1 MKLTQLIAVVFCIT
15 TYSVFA
21 QKEYPTEY
29 EVQYE
34 VAYSIDSTNLED
46 KSIET
51 LYLFTG
57 NEYGVF
63 MSFGEAF
70 KEQIKA
76 NLEHQLR
83 TTGAVN
89 ISKEMTSNFPKSF
102 YKDLQNSS
110 VRTHEKIDRKQYN
123 YQESSLPLVWKI
135 EEDNKEFMG
144 YTTQKAST
152 HFAGRN
158 YIAWFTLEIPI
169 SDGPYLFSGLPG
181 LIVELY
187 DTEDHYHFTLKTI
200 SKMEE
205 PRVFEFPKSEEIAKN
220 DFLALKEK
228 ALKNR
233 DHNTFNQGN
242 IQMKLVST
250 PEMSQEA
257 KMKNQEMKRKVK
269 ENRARKNNL
278 IERF

>member
-1 MKLTQLIAVVFCIT
+1 MKLTQLIAIVLCIT

-21 QKEYPTEY
+21 QKKYPTEY

-34 VAYSIDSTNLED
+34 VIYSIDSTNLPN
-46 KSIET
+46 KSKET

-57 NEYGVF
+57 PEYGVF
-63 MSFGEAF
+63 MSYREAF
-70 KEQIKA
+70 KEEIKA
-76 NLEHQLR
+76 NLEHQLK
-83 TTGAVN
+83 TTGAIN
-89 ISKEMTSNFPKSF
+89 ISKEMNSNFPKSF
-102 YKDLQNSS
+102 YKDLQNFS
-110 VRTHEKIDRKQYN
+110 VRTHEKIDQKQYSFL
-123 YQESSLPLVWKI
+123 ESSIPLVWEI
-135 EEDNKEFMG
+135 EEDTKEFMS
-144 YTTQKAST
+144 YATQKAST

-205 PRVFEFPKSEEIAKN
+205 IRIFDFPNSDEIAKTN
-220 DFLALKEK
+220 FIELKEK

-233 DHNTFNQGN
+233 NHNTFNQGN

-250 PEMSQEA
+250 PEMNQEA

-278 IERF
+278 IERL